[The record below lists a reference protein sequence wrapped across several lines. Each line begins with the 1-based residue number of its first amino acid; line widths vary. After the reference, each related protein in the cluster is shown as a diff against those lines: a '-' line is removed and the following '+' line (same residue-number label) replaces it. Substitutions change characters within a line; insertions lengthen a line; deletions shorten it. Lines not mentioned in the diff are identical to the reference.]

1 MDENLFNESF
11 DNTFL
16 QLNDLGNTN
25 EHYLTSHKFN
35 LFQQFFIIGLEP
47 KIIFNLN
54 KIEINSLPKKF
65 LEPTIISKYPN
76 ISLPY
81 LCIPDNIVA
90 SHCFPNGS
98 VDIIIKDENTEILK
112 DSNFIFSLD
121 NHGYDD
127 KENSLKT
134 RKVYYACYYFYES
147 VENYNLFINLRKQTK
162 NEINYYNKKYY
173 IKKVICLSSF
183 QPLYKEANKIL
194 RYLKKYIG
202 YYSLN
207 YKDGEIKIIKNNFFP
222 IEKIIEGLIF
232 NIPSLPRS
240 KYTLQMSVD
249 IFNFD
254 FNNKDKEKLKKEII
268 FKESTI
274 NKLPK
279 PFVDISNLLYFFNID
294 EIYEIIK
301 WIILE
306 VPILFFCENINDLT
320 FTIEGFRSLIYP
332 FEYSYPIVSI
342 LPEENY
348 SMISIL
354 KHFIFGIN
362 YKYSKDILIK
372 KGINIQY
379 LDMIVIVFA
388 FLFVDIFDTLGTII
402 GCAEKA
408 NMLDKDGKLP
418 KIKEVLLADAV
429 ATTAGAVLGTSTTT
443 TFVESSSGIAEGA
456 RTGLASIVT
465 GLLFL
470 VSIVLAP
477 IFIAIPGFATAPAL
491 IYVGFLMLA
500 PILDIKFDDLTE
512 AIPAY
517 IALLSMPLLYSIS
530 EGIAFGVI
538 SYVVINLISKKSE
551 KITPL
556 MYILAILFVLKYLSL

>member
-1 MDENLFNESF
+1 MEAIS
-11 DNTFL
+11 
-16 QLNDLGNTN
+16 
-25 EHYLTSHKFN
+25 KF
-35 LFQQFFIIGLEP
+35 FHVEERGSSVKTEIIGGVTTFMTMAYILAVNP
-47 KIIFNLN
+47 SILSASGMDANAVLVATALAAFIGTVFMA
-54 KIEINSLPKKF
+54 
-65 LEPTIISKYPN
+65 
-76 ISLPY
+76 
-81 LCIPDNIVA
+81 IVA
-90 SHCFPNGS
+90 NYPFALAPGLGLNAYFAYTVCGAM
-98 VDIIIKDENTEILK
+98 
-112 DSNFIFSLD
+112 
-121 NHGYDD
+121 GY
-127 KENSLKT
+127 SWHVALLA
-134 RKVYYACYYFYES
+134 VF
-147 VENYNLFINLRKQTK
+147 
-162 NEINYYNKKYY
+162 
-173 IKKVICLSSF
+173 
-183 QPLYKEANKIL
+183 
-194 RYLKKYIG
+194 
-202 YYSLN
+202 
-207 YKDGEIKIIKNNFFP
+207 
-222 IEKIIEGLIF
+222 IEGLIF
-232 NIPSLPRS
+232 ILLSLTNVREAIFNAIPTTLKKGVSVGIGLFVAFIGFQNAHIVVNSDSTLVTVVSFKNTIHQEGIAAILSIIGLIIIVTLAHYNIKGSILIGIFATWILGMICQAIGLYVPDFDNGFYSLYPSLS
-240 KYTLQMSVD
+240 A
-249 IFNFD
+249 
-254 FNNKDKEKLKKEII
+254 
-268 FKESTI
+268 
-274 NKLPK
+274 
-279 PFVDISNLLYFFNID
+279 FNITA
-294 EIYEIIK
+294 IGSTFGACFSGIK
-301 WIILE
+301 DVKI
-306 VPILFFCENINDLT
+306 
-320 FTIEGFRSLIYP
+320 
-332 FEYSYPIVSI
+332 
-342 LPEENY
+342 
-348 SMISIL
+348 
-354 KHFIFGIN
+354 
-362 YKYSKDILIK
+362 
-372 KGINIQY
+372 

-556 MYILAILFVLKYLSL
+556 MYILAILFVLKYVFL